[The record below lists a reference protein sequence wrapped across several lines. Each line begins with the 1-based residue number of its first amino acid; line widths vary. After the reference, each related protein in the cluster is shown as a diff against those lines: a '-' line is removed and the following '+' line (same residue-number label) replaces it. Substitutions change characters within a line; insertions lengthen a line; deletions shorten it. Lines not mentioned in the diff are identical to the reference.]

1 MIMNEIEAKNQ
12 LEKAHKNFIESK
24 FSLARKQWI
33 EILDHYPNN
42 LSVLKG
48 ISLTYYNEKNLLG
61 TEEIL
66 KKIIEINLSEP
77 NALTMLI
84 SILEDQDK
92 ILEAK
97 EFIKL
102 GLEKKV
108 LNNHWEIK
116 MKTMLP
122 VIKSDSEEIIS
133 VRTKVN
139 QNLDEILNDK
149 KKYNFNID
157 DHLIKPLQFG
167 LSYDQF
173 DNLELNKKCV
183 KLFKKIY
190 PELNKINKIDNL
202 SSGKIKIGF
211 ISEYFTDHTIGKLFK
226 GIILKLNQKNFDV
239 IVFHTEKTKSGKILD
254 ELKKGEKN
262 NLIKNYFLPKNFSEK
277 QKIILNE
284 KLDILFYPEI
294 GLSLQLYYLS
304 FIRLAKIQMTS
315 WGHPE
320 TTSNSSIDY
329 FLTSKLIEEKNS
341 QKKFSEKLL
350 YLDYLPMYYYIPLVN
365 NKINKELLSQNNIY
379 SCPQTLQ
386 KIHPEFDLVIAGILK
401 KDKKAKINFIK
412 DQNNVLYKK
421 LISRFQKN
429 KEIDLERVNFLDGLS
444 WEQYINHCGQSS
456 VLLDPIYYGAGNS
469 FYESVFYGTPT
480 ITMPTNYTKSRLV
493 LGAYNQIDITEINFN
508 PIVSSIDSYVS
519 KAVETSNKKNL
530 FDLKQNIQA
539 QAKKNLY
546 ENNLVISN
554 FEEVI
559 KKIVI

>member
-1 MIMNEIEAKNQ
+1 MNEIEAKNQ

-133 VRTKVN
+133 VRTKIN

-341 QKKFSEKLL
+341 QKNFSEKLL

-493 LGAYNQIDITEINFN
+493 LGAYNQIDITEMNFN
-508 PIVSSIDSYVS
+508 PIVSSIDSYIS

>member
-1 MIMNEIEAKNQ
+1 MIMNEIDTKKK
-12 LEKAHKNFIESK
+12 LEKAHKNFIESN
-24 FSLARKQWI
+24 FSLARKQWL
-33 EILDHYPNN
+33 EILESYPNN
-42 LSVLKG
+42 LSILKG
-48 ISLTYYNEKNLLG
+48 ISLTYYNEKNLVG

-66 KKIIEINLSEP
+66 KKIIKINLAEP
-77 NALTMLI
+77 NALSMLVL
-84 SILEDQDK
+84 ILEDQDK
-92 ILEAK
+92 IIEAK

-122 VIKSDSEEIIS
+122 LIKSSPKEVEN
-133 VRTKVN
+133 VRTDVN
-139 QNLDEILNDK
+139 QNLNEILNNNKD
-149 KKYNFNID
+149 YNFNID
-157 DHLIKPLQFG
+157 DHLIKPLQFN

-173 DNLELNKKCV
+173 DNLEINKKCV
-183 KLFKKIY
+183 KVFKKIY
-190 PELNKINKIDNL
+190 PELNKINKIESL
-202 SSGKIKIGF
+202 SSHKIKLGF
-211 ISEYFTDHTIGKLFK
+211 ISEYLTDHTIGKLFK
-226 GIILKLNQKNFDV
+226 GIILRLDKKKFDV
-239 IVFHTEKTKSGKILD
+239 TVFHTEKTKKGKILD
-254 ELKKGEKN
+254 ELKDAEKN
-262 NLIKNYFLPKNFSEK
+262 NLIKNFFLPKNFSEK
-277 QKIILNE
+277 QKIILNK

-294 GLSLQLYYLS
+294 GLSLELYYLS

-320 TTSNSSIDY
+320 TTGNSSIDY

-341 QKKFSEKLL
+341 HKNFSEKLL
-350 YLDYLPMYYYIPLVN
+350 YLDYLPMYYYTPLVS

-386 KIHPEFDLVIAGILK
+386 KIHPEFDLIIAGILQ

-421 LISRFQKN
+421 LLSRFQKN
-429 KEIDLERVNFLDGLS
+429 KEIDLERVIFLDGLN
-444 WEQYINHCGQSS
+444 WEQFINHCGQSS
-456 VLLDPIYYGAGNS
+456 VLLDPLYYGAGNS

-480 ITMPTNYTKSRLV
+480 ITMPTKYTKSRLV
-493 LGAYNQIDITEINFN
+493 LGAYNQIDLSGVNFN
-508 PIVSSIDSYVS
+508 PIGSSIDDYIS
-519 KAVETSNKKNL
+519 KAVEISNKKNL
-530 FDLKQNIQA
+530 FDLKKNIEI

-546 ENNLVISN
+546 ENDLVISN

>member
-341 QKKFSEKLL
+341 QKNFSEKLL

-493 LGAYNQIDITEINFN
+493 LGAYNQIDITEMNFN
-508 PIVSSIDSYVS
+508 PIVSSIDSYIS

-554 FEEVI
+554 FEEVV

>member
-341 QKKFSEKLL
+341 QKNFSERLL

-493 LGAYNQIDITEINFN
+493 LGAYNQIDITEMNFN

>member
-1 MIMNEIEAKNQ
+1 MIMNEIEAKKQ
-12 LEKAHKNFIESK
+12 LEKAHKNFIESN
-24 FSLARKQWI
+24 FSLARKQWF
-33 EILDHYPNN
+33 EILEYYPNN
-42 LSVLKG
+42 ISVLRG

-66 KKIIEINLSEP
+66 KKIIKINLSEP

-84 SILEDQDK
+84 LILEDQDK

-97 EFIKL
+97 KFIKL
-102 GLEKKV
+102 GLEKNV
-108 LNNHWEIK
+108 LDNHWEIK
-116 MKTMLP
+116 MKTIMP
-122 VIKSDSEEIIS
+122 VIKSSLEEVEY

-139 QNLDEILNDK
+139 QNLDEILDDN

-157 DHLIKPLQFG
+157 EHLIKPLQFS

-173 DNLELNKKCV
+173 DNLEINKKCV

-190 PELNKINKIDNL
+190 PELNKINKIENR
-202 SSGKIKIGF
+202 SSSKIKIGF
-211 ISEYFTDHTIGKLFK
+211 ISEYLTDHTIGKLFK
-226 GIILKLNQKNFDV
+226 GIILKLDQKNFDV
-239 IVFHTEKTKSGKILD
+239 VVFHTEKTKKGKILD
-254 ELKKGEKN
+254 DLKYGEKN
-262 NLIKNYFLPKNFSEK
+262 NLIKNYFLPKNFAEK
-277 QKIILNE
+277 QKKILSE

-294 GLSLQLYYLS
+294 GLSLELYYLS

-341 QKKFSEKLL
+341 QKNFSEKLL
-350 YLDYLPMYYYIPLVN
+350 YLDYLPMYYYTPLVD
-365 NKINKELLSQNNIY
+365 NKLNKELLSQNNIY

-386 KIHPEFDLVIAGILK
+386 KIHPEFDLIISGILRN
-401 KDKKAKINFIK
+401 DTKAKINFIK
-412 DQNNVLYKK
+412 DQNNALYKK

-429 KEIDLERVNFLDGLS
+429 KEIDLDRINFIDGLS

-493 LGAYNQIDITEINFN
+493 LGAYNQIDISDININ
-508 PIVSSIDSYVS
+508 PITSSIDNYVL
-519 KAVETSNKKNL
+519 KAVEISNKKNL

>member
-1 MIMNEIEAKNQ
+1 MDKNDAKKILQ
-12 LEKAHKNFIESK
+12 DGHQNFINKNYSA
-24 FSLARKQWI
+24 AREQWLKLLKI
-33 EILDHYPNN
+33 DPKN
-42 LSVLKG
+42 LSLLNG
-48 ISLTYYNEKNLLG
+48 ISLTYYYENKLEETEKFLR
-61 TEEIL
+61 
-66 KKIIEINLSEP
+66 KIVDINLSEP
-77 NALTMLI
+77 KALSMLI
-84 SILEDQDK
+84 LILEQQDK
-92 ILEAK
+92 ISEAK
-97 EFIKL
+97 KFIKL
-102 GLEKKV
+102 GLSKKV
-108 LNNHWEIK
+108 LDKHWEIL
-116 MKTMLP
+116 MQTMSP
-122 VIKSDSEEIIS
+122 IIKLS
-133 VRTKVN
+133 N
-139 QNLDEILNDK
+139 DEIK
-149 KKYNFNID
+149 KTRIEIEKNIEATISNPNNYNFNID
-157 DHLIKPLQFG
+157 NHLIKPLQFS

-173 DNLELNKKCV
+173 DNLELNKKCI
-183 KLFKKIY
+183 KFYKKIY
-190 PELNKINKIDNL
+190 PELNKVNNINKV
-202 SSGKIKIGF
+202 SSSKIKIGF
-211 ISEYFTDHTIGKLFK
+211 ISEYLTDHTIGKLFK
-226 GIILKLNQKNFDV
+226 GIILRLDQNKFDV
-239 IVFHTEKTKSGKILD
+239 IVFHTEKTKNGSILKQLKDAEQSGM
-254 ELKKGEKN
+254 
-262 NLIKNYFLPKNFSEK
+262 IKNYFLPNSFSEK
-277 QKIILNE
+277 QKIILKE

-341 QKKFSEKLL
+341 QKNFSERLL